1 MRPCWAAFAV
11 HSLEIARSA
20 AAPRPLCLLA
30 PHESQLPR
38 LRTRTLKPSYRGL
51 GMHYCTS
58 GPAMMA
64 LEPSFFS
71 QAVIG
76 PQLSAQLRA
85 PEITRR
91 FFVIYIGDLH

>member
-1 MRPCWAAFAV
+1 
-11 HSLEIARSA
+11 
-20 AAPRPLCLLA
+20 
-30 PHESQLPR
+30 
-38 LRTRTLKPSYRGL
+38 
-51 GMHYCTS
+51 MHYCTS